1 MFKQIVAHNLIRL
14 RKERN
19 WKREDLACFAHIE
32 FSHLGACER
41 GENNLKLSTLRRLA
55 DAFGLPLSRMFN
67 EGTPLDPDYTSLT
80 YFIRA
85 TVPYFWE
92 LEKVYDPLQLLDFTG
107 DLLLGNVTLQDMDEA
122 VSLYKQKLI
131 YTPFRH
137 KQRLKESAPYYTTG
151 IRLEYR
157 HGAFHQIL
165 REERDVWQAYEAVAE
180 LTQRMNDGKLDP
192 IHLNDVIEDFCALKA
207 TPF

>member
-1 MFKQIVAHNLIRL
+1 MFSQIVGKNIHRF
-14 RKERN
+14 RKARGWTQES
-19 WKREDLACFAHIE
+19 LAALASIE
-32 FSHLGACER
+32 TSHLGKCER
-41 GENNLKLSTLRRLA
+41 GAFNPALSTLRRLA

-192 IHLNDVIEDFCALKA
+192 IHLDDVIEDFCALKA